1 MSKFTGFVNGLSGG
15 LTLGSRLNAMREQ
28 GDIDQIARAN
38 PEQSTGFTAEQGE
51 ELRRAAESGQYDIG
65 WDEASKSYTVT
76 PKADQS
82 MTSRITQ
89 QGVTDFLGHRTAGTM
104 SDAQV
109 ANARQRA
116 MATVVSRSDPA
127 AGARMMR
134 EVTSGERD
142 DQRYEWERA
151 RATREMRRGE
161 ETDANDAFM
170 KNVDDEVGRFMRG
183 RLVGGDG
190 QTRPATPDDYL
201 AASQYKAAK
210 LIEGGKIDAAQ
221 AVIKDYNAQ
230 SFIKIQLETAQ
241 RDQALGQTIAAVNA
255 GNLDAARQF
264 YDRFL
269 PDGATVTAVKHDNN
283 GSIVVERQTD
293 GGQKMPPMTF
303 KDVNH
308 LTSSLAALKDPM
320 AVYQWSQNEFR
331 NTLALR
337 QDARSERAD
346 NRAEASSA
354 RSQASDAQRAA
365 ASVALYKE
373 RHPNATPVEIEAVN
387 RGVLPAVPDAAK
399 NAPSEVKLAT
409 AMVEAGLAPDMRA
422 GLEMAVT
429 KKSQSARETYLNLM
443 KPNSYGRP
451 PKEQDVA
458 PVMEAAYGPD
468 WRAKVNGGTADGPQ
482 QPGGAGAT
490 TGRSIA
496 RGQVVNGY
504 EFLGGDP
511 KSQKSWRQVSSGRVN

>member
-1 MSKFTGFVNGLSGG
+1 MNKFTGFVNGLSGG
-15 LTLGSRLNAMREQ
+15 LNLGGRLNAMRDQ

-76 PKADQS
+76 PKSDQS

-104 SDAQV
+104 SDSQV

-116 MATVVSRSDPA
+116 MARVVSRSDPA

-151 RATREMRRGE
+151 RATREMRKGE
-161 ETDANDAFM
+161 EADANDAFM
-170 KNVDDEVGRFMRG
+170 KSLDDEVGRFMRD
-183 RLVGGDG
+183 RMIGGDG

-269 PDGATVTAVKHDNN
+269 PDGATVTDVKQDGN
-283 GSIVVERQTD
+283 GSIVVERQAD

-308 LTSSLAALKDPM
+308 LTSSLASLKDPM

-346 NRAEASSA
+346 KRAGSGSPSREERLRYTTLYGEAGRRMSEATKTMNTLLRDRDFMRKARKPDSVEAQQLAGLRAEIEGYRSERATYQQYLVDSAAGGIAKSSVAASYPGTANQEMEISRLPGGEVVTAPA
-354 RSQASDAQRAA
+354 RSTGG
-365 ASVALYKE
+365 
-373 RHPNATPVEIEAVN
+373 AT
-387 RGVLPAVPDAAK
+387 GQW
-399 NAPSEVKLAT
+399 S
-409 AMVEAGLAPDMRA
+409 
-422 GLEMAVT
+422 
-429 KKSQSARETYLNLM
+429 
-443 KPNSYGRP
+443 
-451 PKEQDVA
+451 
-458 PVMEAAYGPD
+458 
-468 WRAKVNGGTADGPQ
+468 

-511 KSQKSWRQVSSGRVN
+511 RSQKSWRQVSSGRVN